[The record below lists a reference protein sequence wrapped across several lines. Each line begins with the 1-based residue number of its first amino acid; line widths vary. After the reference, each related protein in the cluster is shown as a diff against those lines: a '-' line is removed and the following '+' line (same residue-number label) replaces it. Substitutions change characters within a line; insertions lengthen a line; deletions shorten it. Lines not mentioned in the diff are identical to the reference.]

1 MSEKKIIMGFKQ
13 LSSQFKLYF
22 NNGNVRD
29 SGGGCFNCINSSTL
43 SSYARDSGGLKA
55 LHWNPGYYSDIS
67 YNKGIHKNCADKITE
82 FLSNSFWSDCFLQNS
97 FEEITSDGV
106 VKLNIDMPRNAV
118 FLSLITLRALILRST
133 YVQHLPH
140 NEWNLFSIE
149 ELMWLLSF
157 EVNSPTTFY
166 VPSGEAQWVR
176 SLTMTGKQA
185 ELFWR
190 GKIQNLPNFK
200 EGALLKDA
208 VGYNKY
214 HLLNALAGDTSQRNV
229 EVQSPPLLAA
239 MKGVTSI
246 KEEIL
251 EGMFATQVLKSSV
264 SNSFVFRGKEFPK
277 NTYYLIMM
285 MLLNKH
291 HGVIPLASDAPTCV
305 AAMYTGLIS
314 GTIQDVPPVKKS
326 SVPETP
332 EEVTEG
338 VVTEASP
345 EYPE

>member
-1 MSEKKIIMGFKQ
+1 MSEKRIKMGFSY
-13 LSSQFKLYF
+13 LSDQFQLYF
-22 NNGNVRD
+22 NNGNSRG
-29 SGGGCFNCINSSTL
+29 SGGGCFNCINSMNL
-43 SSYARDSGGLKA
+43 NYAIDFGGLKA
-55 LHWNPGYYSDIS
+55 LHWNPGYYGDIS
-67 YNKGIHKNCADKITE
+67 SNKCIPQNCADKITE

-97 FEEITSDGV
+97 FEEIVSDGV

-133 YVQHLPH
+133 YGQRVPH
-140 NEWNLFSIE
+140 DKWNLFSVE

-157 EVNSPTTFY
+157 EETSSTTFC

-185 ELFWR
+185 GKFWR
-190 GKIQNLPNFK
+190 GKIQNLPDFK
-200 EGALLKDA
+200 GGVLLKDA
-208 VGYNKY
+208 VGYDKY
-214 HLLNALAGDTSQRNV
+214 HLLNALAREAFVQGNV
-229 EVQSPPLLAA
+229 EIKSSALLSA

-264 SNSFVFRGKEFPK
+264 SNSFVFRGKEFTK
-277 NTYYLIMM
+277 NTYYLIML

-291 HGVIPLASDAPTCV
+291 HGVIPLAADAPTRV
-305 AAMYTGLIS
+305 AAMYTGLVS
-314 GTIQDVPPVKKS
+314 GTIKDTPPVKKS

-332 EEVTEG
+332 DEVTEG
-338 VVTEASP
+338 VVTESSP
-345 EYPE
+345 E